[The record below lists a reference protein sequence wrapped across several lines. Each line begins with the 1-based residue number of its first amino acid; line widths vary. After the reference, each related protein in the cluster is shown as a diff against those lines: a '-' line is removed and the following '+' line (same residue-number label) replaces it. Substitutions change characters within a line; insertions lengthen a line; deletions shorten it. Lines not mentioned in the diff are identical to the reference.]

1 MPELPLFVF
10 IGALV
15 VAALLLL
22 RREHHLLDEDD
33 EPQRLDVQNHE
44 GDE

>member
-1 MPELPLFVF
+1 MGNPLFWF
-10 IGALV
+10 V
-15 VAALLLL
+15 VVLLIIALLAVIQWGDS
-22 RREHHLLDEDD
+22 RDD